1 MKTEGEKIIQKK
13 TIGDN
18 ITVRDMPAFDENGK
32 LIVESIPVTSTE
44 VEHRTFTVT
53 VVSANPPYDNRDVVV
68 DISTLM
74 REDAAEIREDN
85 AAHSQPI

>member
-1 MKTEGEKIIQKK
+1 MKTEGEKIIQEK

-32 LIVESIPVTSTE
+32 LIVESIPVTTTE
-44 VEHRTFTVT
+44 VKDRTFTVT

-74 REDAAEIREDN
+74 RTDAAEIREDN

>member
-1 MKTEGEKIIQKK
+1 MKTEGEKIIQEK

-44 VEHRTFTVT
+44 IKHRTFTVT

-74 REDAAEIREDN
+74 RKDAAEIREDN

>member
-44 VEHRTFTVT
+44 VKDRTFTVT

-74 REDAAEIREDN
+74 RADAAEIREDN